1 MDFFYLFSLTPH
13 FTLVYFESNIGL
25 KNALKLCSN
34 AVDRAEVR
42 SAIEFHIQRNVD
54 IGRHFN
60 IGNDND
66 NDNKSDKVTFICW
79 IFRISKM

>member
-1 MDFFYLFSLTPH
+1 MGHGFYLFYLTPH
-13 FTLVYFESNIGL
+13 FTLVYFESNTGL
-25 KNALKLCSN
+25 KNAQKLCLN

-42 SAIEFHIQRNVD
+42 SAIEFHIQS
-54 IGRHFN
+54 RHFN

-66 NDNKSDKVTFICW
+66 NDYKSDKVTFICW

>member
-1 MDFFYLFSLTPH
+1 MAPH

-42 SAIEFHIQRNVD
+42 SAIEFHIQRYVD
-54 IGRHFN
+54 IDRHFN
-60 IGNDND
+60 TDNDND
-66 NDNKSDKVTFICW
+66 NDKDKDNDSESDKVTLIC
-79 IFRISKM
+79 